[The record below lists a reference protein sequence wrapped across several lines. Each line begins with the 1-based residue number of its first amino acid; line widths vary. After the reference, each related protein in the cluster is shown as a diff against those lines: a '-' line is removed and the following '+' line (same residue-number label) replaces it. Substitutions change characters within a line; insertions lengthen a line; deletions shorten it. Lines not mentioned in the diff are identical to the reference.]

1 MSSDLI
7 VEEWR
12 PINGYDNYMV
22 SNLGQVKNTKTGKL
36 LKPHLERGCYIL
48 CSKGVKTKEPIHQL
62 VEEAFPSLEEREK
75 IMSAPILA
83 EANRACVK
91 KQYRGPCKLT

>member
-7 VEEWR
+7 DEGWR
-12 PINGYDNYMV
+12 SISGYVNYQV
-22 SNLGQVKNTKTGKL
+22 SNIGQVKNTKTGKL
-36 LKPHLERGCYIL
+36 LKPHIERGCYFL
-48 CSKGVKTKEPIHQL
+48 LNKGVKTKHPIHQL
-62 VEEAFPSLEEREK
+62 AEEASSSLEEREK

-91 KQYRGPCKLT
+91 KQHRGPCKLT